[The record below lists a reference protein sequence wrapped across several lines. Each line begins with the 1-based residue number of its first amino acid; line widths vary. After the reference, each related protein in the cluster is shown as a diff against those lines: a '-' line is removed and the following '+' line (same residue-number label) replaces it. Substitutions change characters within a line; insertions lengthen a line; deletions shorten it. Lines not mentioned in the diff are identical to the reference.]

1 MGFISGE
8 KRSLKKLFVSI
19 ITKEPNI
26 KREKISF
33 NAINGLLRSFSC
45 DGFKRKMSV
54 HMRMIREH
62 QKEILHFS

>member
-19 ITKEPNI
+19 ISREPNF

-33 NAINGLLRSFSC
+33 NAINGLLRSFPC
-45 DGFKRKMSV
+45 DDFGRKMSV
-54 HMRMIREH
+54 HMGMIREH